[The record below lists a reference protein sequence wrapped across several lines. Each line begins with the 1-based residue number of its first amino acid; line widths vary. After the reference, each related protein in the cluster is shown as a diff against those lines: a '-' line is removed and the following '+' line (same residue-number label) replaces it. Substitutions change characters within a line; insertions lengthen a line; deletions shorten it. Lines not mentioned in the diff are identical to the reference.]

1 MDFLLSFLGVVSV
14 RKNGRTQHLFIQVVA
29 AGKKWSQEKKNSS
42 SLFSRGKSLIYTL
55 ELSQKSDFQPSTTKL
70 DNRGHPTIEAGQI

>member
-29 AGKKWSQEKKNSS
+29 AGKKWSQEKKSS

-55 ELSQKSDFQPSTTKL
+55 ELSQKSDFQSSTTKP
-70 DNRGHPTIEAGQI
+70 DNRGHPSVQTGQI